1 PRKGPPSSTF
11 AEAADIGVI
20 AVGTPPPAAQAL
32 APEGN
37 ADRMACV
44 LGGTGV
50 RNRVEAAIA
59 AYEAGLTGRDG

>member
-1 PRKGPPSSTF
+1 M
-11 AEAADIGVI
+11 I